1 MSAQRSSYL
10 PTRADMRGVVR
21 LASPI
26 VLIQVGM
33 IAMGVV
39 DSIMVGWISAD
50 ALAAVALGNVYSFGL
65 TSFGLGTLLALDPV
79 IAQALGAG
87 DEPAVARGLQR
98 GLLLAFLLGIPTSLG
113 FLAVEPL
120 LALIQQPAEIIPIAG
135 GYVYRT
141 MPGVFPFF
149 VFIVLRQTLQAH
161 RQTRDVL
168 ITIVLANAANV
179 ALNYLWIYGK
189 LGFPAL
195 GALGSAWSTLVCRWL
210 MAALLLAFGWK
221 YLAPYLKGLA
231 DRVFDAG
238 AMLRMSRLGM
248 PIGAQ
253 VFLEWAVFGTVAFLM
268 GAFGT
273 VQVAAHQVAINLASV
288 TFMVPVGI
296 SSAAAV
302 IVGHAVGSG
311 DLGRVRRSSVAALFV
326 GVGFMALMAVVF
338 IGVPDLLAGIYTDH
352 EAVLALAVLLLP
364 IAGLFQV
371 FDGAQAVSLGVLRG
385 LGDTRAPMVIAIL
398 GFWLCGMPVSLW
410 LAYGRGLGAVGLWW
424 GLVAGLIAVATFL
437 VLRIRHR
444 LRRDIVRVQIDEP
457 LPP

>member
-1 MSAQRSSYL
+1 MPIPRSSYL
-10 PTRADMRGVVR
+10 PTRADLRGVIR

-39 DSIMVGWISAD
+39 DSIMVGWLSAD

-65 TSFGLGTLLALDPV
+65 TSFGLGTLLALDPI

-87 DEPAVARGLQR
+87 DQPAVARGLQR
-98 GLLLAFLLGIPTSLG
+98 GLLLAVLLGIPTSLA

-120 LALIQQPAEIIPIAG
+120 LALIQQPAEIIPIAS
-135 GYVYRT
+135 GYVYRI

-149 VFIVLRQTLQAH
+149 VFVVLRQTLQAH

-179 ALNYLWIYGK
+179 ALNYVWIYGK

-195 GALGSAWSTLVCRWL
+195 GALGSAWATLVCRWF
-210 MAALLLAFGWK
+210 MAAFLLALGWK
-221 YLAPYLKGLA
+221 YLARYLKRLA
-231 DRVFDAG
+231 DRVFDAR
-238 AMLRMSRLGM
+238 AMLKMWRLGM

-268 GAFGT
+268 GALGT

-311 DLGRVRRSSVAALFV
+311 DLALVRRSSVAALLA
-326 GVGFMALMAVVF
+326 GIGFMALMAAVF
-338 IGVPDLLAGIYTDH
+338 IGIPDLLAGIYTDH
-352 EAVLALAVLLLP
+352 AAVLALAVLLLP

-410 LAYGRGLGAVGLWW
+410 LAYGRDLGAVGLWW
-424 GLVAGLIAVATFL
+424 GLVAGLVAVATFL

-444 LRRDIVRVQIDEP
+444 LRREIVRVQIDEP

>member
-1 MSAQRSSYL
+1 MSAQRPSSL
-10 PTRADMRGVVR
+10 PTRADVRGAVR

-50 ALAAVALGNVYSFGL
+50 ALAAVALGNVYSVGL

-113 FLAVEPL
+113 FLAVEAL

-168 ITIVLANAANV
+168 ITIVLANAPHV

-210 MAALLLAFGWK
+210 MVALLLAFGWK

-273 VQVAAHQVAINLASV
+273 VQVAAHPVAINLASV
-288 TFMVPVGI
+288 TFMVPVG
-296 SSAAAV
+296 
-302 IVGHAVGSG
+302 
-311 DLGRVRRSSVAALFV
+311 
-326 GVGFMALMAVVF
+326 
-338 IGVPDLLAGIYTDH
+338 
-352 EAVLALAVLLLP
+352 
-364 IAGLFQV
+364 
-371 FDGAQAVSLGVLRG
+371 
-385 LGDTRAPMVIAIL
+385 
-398 GFWLCGMPVSLW
+398 
-410 LAYGRGLGAVGLWW
+410 
-424 GLVAGLIAVATFL
+424 
-437 VLRIRHR
+437 
-444 LRRDIVRVQIDEP
+444 
-457 LPP
+457 